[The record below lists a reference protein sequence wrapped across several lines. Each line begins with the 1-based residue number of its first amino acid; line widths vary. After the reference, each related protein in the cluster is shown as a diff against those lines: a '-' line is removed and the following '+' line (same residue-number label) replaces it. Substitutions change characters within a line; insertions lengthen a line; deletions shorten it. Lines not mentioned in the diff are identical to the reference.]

1 MSAASPFDEELREG
15 VAPVRDRLIS
25 MLLLAGLLHG
35 IVILGVTFSALGDAQ
50 DAAPGIEVLLVGDDV
65 PTAQANQGAAYLAQ
79 RTQLGS
85 GNTDEPLAGQLP
97 RARQAGDSGSA
108 SAPGRTARDAAQ
120 DRAEGDGLLATW
132 GPGSRVTYL
141 APERLPATAELP
153 LLLGDALA
161 DAPPGKGQGDT
172 LTLRG
177 PRRAELYVT
186 ADTRES
192 LLAPYLDSWKQRVER
207 IGTINYPS
215 AAQRMG
221 LRGSPVVEVSIKA
234 DGGLIAAGIRRSSGH
249 AEIDAAALQILRL
262 ASPFDPFPP
271 DLSEKY
277 ATLRFAYEW
286 QFVGGRLAR
295 GTVTVP

>member
-1 MSAASPFDEELREG
+1 MAAASPFDADLREG
-15 VAPVRDRLIS
+15 IAPVRDRLIS

-35 IVILGVTFSALGDAQ
+35 VVILGVTFSALGGAPNG
-50 DAAPGIEVLLVGDDV
+50 APGIEVLLVGDEV
-65 PTAQANQGAAYLAQ
+65 PAAQANDSAAYLSQ

-85 GNTDEPLAGQLP
+85 GNTAEALAAQLP
-97 RARQAGDSGSA
+97 RARQAGDSGGADS
-108 SAPGRTARDAAQ
+108 PGPAAREAAQ
-120 DRAEGDGLLATW
+120 ARESGDGLLASW

-141 APERLPATAELP
+141 APAQPPATQELP
-153 LLLGDALA
+153 LLLGTA
-161 DAPPGKGQGDT
+161 DADVQAGSSQGEA
-172 LTLRG
+172 LRLRG
-177 PRRAELYVT
+177 ARRAELYVT

-221 LRGSPVVEVSIKA
+221 LRGSPVVEVAIGT
-234 DGGLIAAGIRRSSGH
+234 DGRLIAASIRRSSGH

-271 DLSEKY
+271 DLSEQY

-286 QFVGGRLAR
+286 QFVGGRLDR
-295 GTVTVP
+295 GRVSVP